1 MPNSSV
7 SAPPA
12 GPVYDPNW
20 TTVIT
25 PHRGWFQIPW
35 RELWKYRELV
45 WVLIYRDYVSTYKQT
60 IFGMA
65 WHLVQPM
72 IQTAVFVVIFSQV
85 ARIPTDGIP
94 PFLFYFSGL
103 IFWRYFQDCVGKT
116 SYTFS
121 SNANLF
127 NKVYFPRLIVPI
139 SQIVSN
145 LFGLVLNLGF
155 FVIAFVVALILGYQV
170 QPDWRLVVLPLLVF
184 QTAALALGLG
194 CIVSSLTTRWRDLG
208 MVTPV
213 VLQLWMYASCVVFP
227 LSQIPEKDRWLFM
240 WNPLIPI
247 IEAFRFATLGR
258 GTVELWQI
266 LAGAVVSV
274 VVLVIGLGVFHRVEK
289 DCMDSV

>member
-1 MPNSSV
+1 MLTTTVPS
-7 SAPPA
+7 PPTA
-12 GPVYDPNW
+12 TANDPNW

-25 PHRGWFQIPW
+25 PHRGWFEIPW
-35 RELWKYRELV
+35 REIWKYRELV

-65 WHLVQPM
+65 WHLVQPIM
-72 IQTAVFVVIFSQV
+72 QTAVFMVIFSQV

-103 IFWRYFQDCVGKT
+103 IFWRYFQDCVSRT
-116 SYTFS
+116 SYTFT
-121 SNANLF
+121 SNAALF

-139 SQIVSN
+139 SQVISN
-145 LFGLVLNLGF
+145 LFGLVMNLGF
-155 FVIAFVVALILGYQV
+155 FVIAFIVALAMGYKV
-170 QPDWRLVVLPLLVF
+170 SLDWRIIVLPVLVF
-184 QTAALALGLG
+184 QTAALSLGLG

-208 MVTPV
+208 MISPV
-213 VLQLWMYASCVVFP
+213 ALQLWMYASCVVFP
-227 LSQIPEKDRWLFM
+227 LSQIPAKDRWLFL

-247 IEAFRFATLGR
+247 IEAFRYAALGR

-266 LAGAVVSV
+266 LLGAVVSI
-274 VVLVIGLGVFHRVEK
+274 VVLVLGLAVFHRVEK